1 MKRKCPECNE
11 KTVKVSLLTFKNSM
25 HCENCFYQFK
35 YTFVSKAILSFFGSF
50 IPLLVVIFGIVTK
63 SIILSVLLLVTVVF
77 FGELLFAKY
86 CSLKPV
92 GLRAAKAKL
101 REYM

>member
-11 KTVKVSLLTFKNSM
+11 KSVKVSLLTFSNSM
-25 HCENCFYQFK
+25 DCENCFYQFK

-50 IPLLVVIFGIVTK
+50 IPILVIFFGIVTK
-63 SIILSVLLLVTVVF
+63 SIILSVLLLVALVF
-77 FGELLFAKY
+77 FGELIFAKF

-92 GLRAAKAKL
+92 GLRAAKANL